1 MYFWPISNVSPC
13 MMNKSTN
20 TQARQDRVTSAGST
34 ICKGNV
40 SRLFDNKNLP
50 MANRMSKTLFGHIAS
65 ASAIPS
71 YLKKVPASK
80 LSDCSCWT

>member
-1 MYFWPISNVSPC
+1 
-13 MMNKSTN
+13 
-20 TQARQDRVTSAGST
+20 
-34 ICKGNV
+34 
-40 SRLFDNKNLP
+40 